1 MENLL
6 KNAHQPKLVILV
18 RSHFSF
24 APNSEIKR
32 ISELKMLR
40 HIVLSAG
47 GQLDPRSIVKRDEVF
62 TPVVYMDPTLDNGG
76 NVKHAN
82 GREQSKKL

>member
-1 MENLL
+1 ME
-6 KNAHQPKLVILV
+6 KCSPKLVILV
-18 RSHFSF
+18 QSRFSF

-32 ISELKMLR
+32 IAEVKMLR

-62 TPVVYMDPTLDNGG
+62 TPVVYMDPTSDK
-76 NVKHAN
+76 V
-82 GREQSKKL
+82 EM

>member
-1 MENLL
+1 MAE
-6 KNAHQPKLVILV
+6 V
-18 RSHFSF
+18 
-24 APNSEIKR
+24 
-32 ISELKMLR
+32 KMLR

-82 GREQSKKL
+82 GREQSKK